1 MTRLGE
7 GKSHKFKELLW
18 TPSRS
23 RKGEDMDSSSMS
35 RCEAMPIFV
44 MVITALGLLVGLI
57 LTIAI
62 IWIYCKIFAK
72 AGYCWALG
80 LLMMVPIV
88 NIIMLCVLAMGDW
101 PVLRELRQL
110 KQQAQINK
118 SASSDK
124 PQEN

>member
-1 MTRLGE
+1 
-7 GKSHKFKELLW
+7 
-18 TPSRS
+18 
-23 RKGEDMDSSSMS
+23 MDSSNVA
-35 RCEAMPIFV
+35 RCEAIPVLV
-44 MVITALGLLVGLI
+44 MVIVALALLVGLI

-88 NIIMLCVLAMGDW
+88 NIIMLCLLAMGDW

-110 KQQAQINK
+110 KQTQTNK
-118 SASSDK
+118 ESGGSYGSDAT
-124 PQEN
+124 

>member
-1 MTRLGE
+1 M
-7 GKSHKFKELLW
+7 
-18 TPSRS
+18 
-23 RKGEDMDSSSMS
+23 SSSGIS
-35 RCEAMPIFV
+35 QCEAMPIVVFFA
-44 MVITALGLLVGLI
+44 IAFILLVGLI

-101 PVLRELRQL
+101 PVLTELRRL
-110 KQQAQINK
+110 KQQVQADAGHQAQGQVQGEP
-118 SASSDK
+118 DE
-124 PQEN
+124 QTRED

>member
-1 MTRLGE
+1 
-7 GKSHKFKELLW
+7 
-18 TPSRS
+18 
-23 RKGEDMDSSSMS
+23 MDSSSVV

-44 MVITALGLLVGLI
+44 MVITAFGLLVGLI

-110 KQQAQINK
+110 KQQAVT
-118 SASSDK
+118 DK
-124 PQEN
+124 PQGS